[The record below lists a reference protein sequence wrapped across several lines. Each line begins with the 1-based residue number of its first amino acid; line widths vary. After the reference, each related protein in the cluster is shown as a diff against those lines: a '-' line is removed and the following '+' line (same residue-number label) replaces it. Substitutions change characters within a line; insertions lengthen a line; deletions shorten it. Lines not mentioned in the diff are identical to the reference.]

1 MYSLYLHTSFNL
13 TSSWKFFVPQSTS
26 IFNYFFDF
34 ESTARHIVI
43 HEVKQKYISAILKI
57 R

>member
-13 TSSWKFFVPQSTS
+13 TLISWKFFVPQSTS

-34 ESTARHIVI
+34 ESTQHIVI
-43 HEVKQKYISAILKI
+43 HKVKQKYISAILKI